1 MAAIIDSLEQRT
13 LKFATACKTLA
24 NQLNGSISNVEDCRQ
39 LVRTSDAVAENFGG
53 AYGQLEDRKVLLR
66 LKFAHEM
73 VKESDYWLRV
83 LEPFNQDHALEIE
96 ALIIASEELKYN
108 ISEVINTLQ

>member
-1 MAAIIDSLEQRT
+1 MTAVNENLEQRT

-24 NQLNGSISNVEDCRQ
+24 KQLNGSISNVEDCKQ
-39 LVRTSDAVAENFGG
+39 LVRTSNSVAEIIGG
-53 AYGQLEDRKVLLR
+53 AYGQVKEKEVLLR
-66 LKFAHEM
+66 LKIAHEM

-96 ALIIASEELKYN
+96 ALIIASEELKYT